1 MEVALV
7 ERRAQPHKGHARRDL
22 VFPDQ
27 RSGPAH
33 LRQIAARLLVEES
46 EVMRSQPDAAAFVT
60 KTREAP
66 FPDPDAA
73 SKTLAPS
80 KSLTFP

>member
-7 ERRAQPHKGHARRDL
+7 ERRAQPHKGNARRNL

-46 EVMRSQPDAAAFVT
+46 EVMRSQPGAAAFVT

-80 KSLTFP
+80 KSRTSP

>member
-1 MEVALV
+1 
-7 ERRAQPHKGHARRDL
+7 
-22 VFPDQ
+22 
-27 RSGPAH
+27 
-33 LRQIAARLLVEES
+33 
-46 EVMRSQPDAAAFVT
+46 MRSQPGAAAFVT

-80 KSLTFP
+80 KSLTSP